1 MLHIHGVLRS
11 AVGIVARHYGKSWE
25 VSDSLNLDPFMNNV
39 YFFFRIHASK
49 IKSSEWNSFEFGV
62 KKSGFKYFVTKK
74 LDYD

>member
-1 MLHIHGVLRS
+1 
-11 AVGIVARHYGKSWE
+11 
-25 VSDSLNLDPFMNNV
+25 MNNV

-62 KKSGFKYFVTKK
+62 RKSGFKYFVTKK